1 MSVKRIA
8 VLYGGVTAERD
19 VSLLSGQAV
28 ANGLQAIGKEVI
40 AVDLGA
46 NIARQILELNVDL
59 AFIALHGGA
68 GEDGRVQ
75 ALLDLL
81 NLPYTG
87 SGVMAS
93 ALALDKVRCKQ
104 LWKGLGLPTAE
115 FVMLDDSSDWS
126 AELGTLGGH
135 VIVKPVREGSS
146 MGMSQA
152 QSADELERA
161 YRAAARYDEKV
172 MAETWLTGEEFSVA
186 IIGEEALPVIQLKVD
201 EEFYTYNAKY
211 FSDTT
216 GYLCPAPISAAQ
228 EADLRKLALDAF
240 TSIGCCGWGRVDLML
255 DAAGNPQLLEV
266 NTVPGMTSHSLV
278 PLAAKQAGYDF
289 NHLVGRIVEEA
300 RRG

>member
-1 MSVKRIA
+1 MSIQCIA
-8 VLYGGVTAERD
+8 VLYGGVTAERE

-28 ANGLQAIGKEVI
+28 IDGLKALGKEVI

-46 NIARQILELNVDL
+46 NMAQQILELNVDL

-81 NLPYTG
+81 NLSYTG

-104 LWKGLGLPTAE
+104 LWKGIGLPTAE
-115 FVMLDDSSDWS
+115 FAMLDNKTDWS
-126 AELGTLGGH
+126 AELESLGGH
-135 VIVKPVREGSS
+135 VMVKPVREGSS
-146 MGMSQA
+146 VGMSQA
-152 QSADELERA
+152 QSTEELELA
-161 YRAAARYDEKV
+161 YRAATRYDDQV
-172 MAETWLTGEEFSVA
+172 MAEAWLSGDEYSVA
-186 IIGEEALPVIQLKVD
+186 ILGEEALPVIQLKVD

-216 GYLCPAPISAAQ
+216 GYLCPAPINAAQ
-228 EADLRKLALDAF
+228 EEELRKLALDAF
-240 TSIGCCGWGRVDLML
+240 TSIGCRGWGRVDLML
-255 DAAGNPQLLEV
+255 DAAGAPQLLEV

-278 PLAAKQAGYDF
+278 PMAAKQAGYEF
-289 NHLVGRIVEEA
+289 PQLLERIVKEV